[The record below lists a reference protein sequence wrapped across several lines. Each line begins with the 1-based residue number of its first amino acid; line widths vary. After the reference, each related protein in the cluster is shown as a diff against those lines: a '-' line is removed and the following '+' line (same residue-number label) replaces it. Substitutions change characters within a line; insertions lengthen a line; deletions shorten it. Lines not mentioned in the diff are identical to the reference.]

1 MRVWLLQG
9 PGSSRPD
16 LLTALIGQPPDTLP
30 LDLRVEQRSV
40 GPALAEEVRA
50 SGPDVLV
57 LCHTSAPPGPWLP
70 ELLEAGPALVAVVPP
85 ERAGEYAPLAE
96 RHPVHL
102 VPDPPCP
109 AALCLA
115 VLTAGAARRRQVEWK
130 RQVADLRRRLDDRIV
145 IERAK
150 GVLAQGCG
158 LSEEEAYKRLRV
170 LSRQQRRP
178 VREIAQTLLDTRG
191 LLMPTQPA
199 PDALAEG

>member
-9 PGSSRPD
+9 PGSPRPD
-16 LLTALIGQPPDTLP
+16 LLTALIGQPQDNPALAV
-30 LDLRVEQRSV
+30 RVEQRPV

-50 SGPDVLV
+50 GGPDVLV
-57 LCHTSAPPGPWLP
+57 LCHPSDPPGPWLP
-70 ELLEAGPALVAVVPP
+70 DLLEAGPALVAVVSS
-85 ERAGEYAPLAE
+85 ERAGEYAALAE
-96 RHPVHL
+96 RYPVHL

-109 AALCLA
+109 AALRLA
-115 VLTAGAARRRQVEWK
+115 ILAAGAARRRQAEWK
-130 RQVADLRRRLDDRIV
+130 RQVAELRRRLDDRIV

-178 VREIAQTLLDTRG
+178 VREIAQTLLDTQS
-191 LLMPTQPA
+191 LLMPAQQA